1 MPDLDEPTYWKS
13 LINIGL
19 SKFFVLKILYEGPS
33 YGYEIL
39 KKVADLTDGCC
50 APTVGTI
57 YPILTKLTKDGYA
70 RILKISNTEGG
81 RQRKIYTLTPKG
93 KKTYKIALE
102 AWRSTLPY
110 IIKPSTSNTWMKR
123 AKRPVVISNHEA
135 TAFQFGNELK

>member
-1 MPDLDEPTYWKS
+1 MPDLDDPTYWKS

-39 KKVADLTDGCC
+39 KQVADLTDGCC

-57 YPILTKLTKDGYA
+57 YPILTRLTKDGYA

-110 IIKPSTSNTWMKR
+110 IYKAIDFEYVDEESE
-123 AKRPVVISNHEA
+123 EA
-135 TAFQFGNELK
+135 CCD

>member
-19 SKFFVLKILYEGPS
+19 SKFFVLKLLYEGPS

-110 IIKPSTSNTWMKR
+110 IYKAIDFEY
-123 AKRPVVISNHEA
+123 VDEEDEEA
-135 TAFQFGNELK
+135 CCD

>member
-1 MPDLDEPTYWKS
+1 MQYKKGNIMPDLDDPTYWKS

-39 KKVADLTDGCC
+39 KQVADLTDGCC

-57 YPILTKLTKDGYA
+57 YPILTRLTKDGYA

-110 IIKPSTSNTWMKR
+110 IYKAIDFEYVDEESE
-123 AKRPVVISNHEA
+123 EA
-135 TAFQFGNELK
+135 CCD

>member
-1 MPDLDEPTYWKS
+1 MPDLDDPTYWKS

-39 KKVADLTDGCC
+39 KKVANLTDGCC

-57 YPILTKLTKDGYA
+57 YPILTRLTKDGYA

-110 IIKPSTSNTWMKR
+110 IYKAIDFEYVDEESEK
-123 AKRPVVISNHEA
+123 ACCD
-135 TAFQFGNELK
+135 

>member
-1 MPDLDEPTYWKS
+1 MQYKKGDIMPDIDDHTYWKS

-57 YPILTKLTKDGYA
+57 YPILTRLTKDGYA
-70 RILKISNTEGG
+70 KILKISNTEGG

-110 IIKPSTSNTWMKR
+110 IYKAIDFEY
-123 AKRPVVISNHEA
+123 VDEEA
-135 TAFQFGNELK
+135 CCD

>member
-1 MPDLDEPTYWKS
+1 MADLDEPTYWKS

-57 YPILTKLTKDGYA
+57 YPILTRLTKDGYA
-70 RILKISNTEGG
+70 KILKISNTEGG

-110 IIKPSTSNTWMKR
+110 IYKAIDFEYEDESTE
-123 AKRPVVISNHEA
+123 AIS
-135 TAFQFGNELK
+135 GD

>member
-1 MPDLDEPTYWKS
+1 MPDLDDPTYWKS

-39 KKVADLTDGCC
+39 KKVANLTDGCC

-57 YPILTKLTKDGYA
+57 YPILTRLTKDGYA

-110 IIKPSTSNTWMKR
+110 IYKAIDFEYVDEESE
-123 AKRPVVISNHEA
+123 EA
-135 TAFQFGNELK
+135 CCD

>member
-1 MPDLDEPTYWKS
+1 MPDFDDPTYWKS

-57 YPILTKLTKDGYA
+57 YPILTRLTKDGYA

-110 IIKPSTSNTWMKR
+110 IYKAIDFEYVDEESE
-123 AKRPVVISNHEA
+123 EA
-135 TAFQFGNELK
+135 CCD

>member
-39 KKVADLTDGCC
+39 KQVADLTDGCC

-57 YPILTKLTKDGYA
+57 YPILTRLTKDGYA

-110 IIKPSTSNTWMKR
+110 IYKAIDFEY
-123 AKRPVVISNHEA
+123 VDEEA
-135 TAFQFGNELK
+135 CCD

>member
-1 MPDLDEPTYWKS
+1 MIYQFSIYHHVIEKGKIMPDLDEPTYWKS

-39 KKVADLTDGCC
+39 KQVADLTDGCC

-57 YPILTKLTKDGYA
+57 YPILTRLTKDGYA

-110 IIKPSTSNTWMKR
+110 IYKAIDFEY
-123 AKRPVVISNHEA
+123 VDEEA
-135 TAFQFGNELK
+135 CCD

>member
-1 MPDLDEPTYWKS
+1 MADLDEPTYWKS

-19 SKFFVLKILYEGPS
+19 SKFFILKILYEGPS

-57 YPILTKLTKDGYA
+57 YPILTRLTKDGYA
-70 RILKISNTEGG
+70 KILKISNTEGG

-93 KKTYKIALE
+93 KKTYRGLLRLATMKPLYF
-102 AWRSTLPY
+102 SLVFMPGGTHTLSLWFYPCSFRF
-110 IIKPSTSNTWMKR
+110 P
-123 AKRPVVISNHEA
+123 
-135 TAFQFGNELK
+135 

>member
-1 MPDLDEPTYWKS
+1 MPDFDDPTYWKS

-57 YPILTKLTKDGYA
+57 YPILTRLTKDGYA

-93 KKTYKIALE
+93 KKTYKIALG

-110 IIKPSTSNTWMKR
+110 IYKAIDFEYVDEESE
-123 AKRPVVISNHEA
+123 EA
-135 TAFQFGNELK
+135 CCD

>member
-1 MPDLDEPTYWKS
+1 MSDFDDPTYWKS

-57 YPILTKLTKDGYA
+57 YPILTRLTKDGYA

-110 IIKPSTSNTWMKR
+110 IYKAIDFEYVDEESE
-123 AKRPVVISNHEA
+123 EA
-135 TAFQFGNELK
+135 CCD

>member
-1 MPDLDEPTYWKS
+1 MADLDEPTYWKS

-19 SKFFVLKILYEGPS
+19 SKFFILKILYEGPS

-57 YPILTKLTKDGYA
+57 YPILTRLTKDGYA
-70 RILKISNTEGG
+70 KILKISNTEGG

-110 IIKPSTSNTWMKR
+110 IYKAIDFEYEDESTE
-123 AKRPVVISNHEA
+123 AIS
-135 TAFQFGNELK
+135 GD

>member
-1 MPDLDEPTYWKS
+1 MPNLDEPAYWKS

-57 YPILTKLTKDGYA
+57 YPILTRLTQDGYA
-70 RILKISNTEGG
+70 KILKISNTEGG

-93 KKTYKIALE
+93 KKTYRIALE

-110 IIKPSTSNTWMKR
+110 IYKAIDFEYVDEER
-123 AKRPVVISNHEA
+123 EEA
-135 TAFQFGNELK
+135 CCD

>member
-1 MPDLDEPTYWKS
+1 MPDLDDPTYWKS

-57 YPILTKLTKDGYA
+57 YPILTRLTKDGYA

-110 IIKPSTSNTWMKR
+110 IYKAIDFEYVDEESE
-123 AKRPVVISNHEA
+123 EA
-135 TAFQFGNELK
+135 CCD

>member
-1 MPDLDEPTYWKS
+1 MTQYKKGDIVPDLDEPTYWKS

-70 RILKISNTEGG
+70 RILKISNTKGG

-110 IIKPSTSNTWMKR
+110 IYKAIDFEY
-123 AKRPVVISNHEA
+123 VDEEGEEA
-135 TAFQFGNELK
+135 CCD